1 MIINITYRKNSKRML
16 EAMPR
21 KTSLV
26 PSNTSSYDS
35 SNEDNEWLSA
45 IEDVFTKFA
54 KLVDFIIVMVMVNNK
69 KFLNILI
76 KNLTIRE
83 I

>member
-1 MIINITYRKNSKRML
+1 MIISITYRKNSKRML

-45 IEDVFTKFA
+45 IKDVFTRFA
-54 KLVDFIIVMVMVNNK
+54 KLVDFIILMVIVNGWVS
-69 KFLNILI
+69 
-76 KNLTIRE
+76 E
-83 I
+83 

>member
-1 MIINITYRKNSKRML
+1 ML

-35 SNEDNEWLSA
+35 SNEDNEWLTA
-45 IEDVFTKFA
+45 IKDVFTRFA

>member
-1 MIINITYRKNSKRML
+1 ML

-35 SNEDNEWLSA
+35 SNEDNEWLTA